1 MKIISVGR
9 TLRCFPRYKRLLE
22 REEGEL
28 LESTLRL
35 TYKVVGDIGEDTH
48 SAILLCNV
56 FIHCI
61 RKDYAAKEVI
71 RRFVIKPEVNFL

>member
-9 TLRCFPRYKRLLE
+9 TLRCFSRYERLLE

-28 LESTLRL
+28 LESTLKL

-48 SAILLCNV
+48 SAILTGNV
-56 FIHCI
+56 FINYI
-61 RKDYAAKEVI
+61 GRNYAVKEVM
-71 RRFVIKPEVNFL
+71 RQFVIKPEINFL

>member
-9 TLRCFPRYKRLLE
+9 TLRCFPRYERLLE

-48 SAILLCNV
+48 SATLICNV

-61 RKDYAAKEVI
+61 RKDYAVKEVM
-71 RRFVIKPEVNFL
+71 RQFVIKPEINFL